1 VTNSDNKTLKYIGTG
16 VIPFGHL
23 SDHLFEAFSRDQP
36 KSLQTTLQGGNAMSL
51 FINNNMASQMAQ
63 RNLSNS
69 NRSLQTSFERV
80 SSGLRINRAADD
92 SAGFG
97 VAENLSAQSR
107 SATVAIRNTNDG
119 VSVVQTAEGATSEV
133 GSILKRMRE
142 LAVQSS
148 SDVLASTERAYI
160 QDEFAEL
167 TSEVDRIA
175 NVTEFNGKKLTN
187 ADNTSLAV
195 QVGVNNSANDRIS
208 ITLGDLTAS
217 TLGVK
222 TADMSM
228 NTVASA
234 RAAIAELDTALDT
247 VNGYH
252 SDYGATQNRLGSAL
266 SNVEVYRE
274 NLISA
279 ESQIRDADFAFETA
293 ELSKNQIMQQ
303 AGLSILAQAK
313 VANQGVLNLL

>member
-1 VTNSDNKTLKYIGTG
+1 
-16 VIPFGHL
+16 
-23 SDHLFEAFSRDQP
+23 
-36 KSLQTTLQGGNAMSL
+36 MSL
-51 FINNNMASQMAQ
+51 FINHNMASQLAQ
-63 RNLSNS
+63 RNLSS
-69 NRSLQTSFERV
+69 TNRNLGTSFERV
-80 SSGLRINRAADD
+80 SSGLRINKAADD
-92 SAGFG
+92 AAGYG
-97 VAENLSAQSR
+97 VAENLEAQSR

-148 SDVLASTERAYI
+148 SEVLATTERAYI
-160 QDEFAEL
+160 QDEFAQL
-167 TSEVDRIA
+167 TSEVERIA

-187 ADNTSLAV
+187 NSSTSLAV

-208 ITLGDLTAS
+208 ITLGDLTSS

-222 TADMSM
+222 TAAMSM

-234 RAAIAELDTALDT
+234 RAAITSLDSALDT

-266 SNVEVYRE
+266 SNIEVYRE
-274 NLISA
+274 NLVSA
-279 ESQIRDADFAFETA
+279 ESQIRDADFAHETA

-303 AGLSILAQAK
+303 AGLSVLAQAK
-313 VANQGVLNLL
+313 VANQGVLSLL

>member
-1 VTNSDNKTLKYIGTG
+1 
-16 VIPFGHL
+16 
-23 SDHLFEAFSRDQP
+23 
-36 KSLQTTLQGGNAMSL
+36 MSL

-63 RNLSNS
+63 RTLSNT
-69 NRSLQTSFERV
+69 NRSLGTSFERV
-80 SSGLRINRAADD
+80 SSGLRINKAADD
-92 SAGFG
+92 AAGYG
-97 VAENLSAQSR
+97 VAENLEAQSR

-148 SDVLASTERAYI
+148 SDVLATTERGYI

-167 TSEVDRIA
+167 TSEVERIA

-187 ADNTSLAV
+187 NSNTSLAV

-222 TADMSM
+222 TSAMSM

-234 RAAIAELDTALDT
+234 RAAITALDNALNT

-266 SNVEVYRE
+266 SNIEVYRE

-303 AGLSILAQAK
+303 AGLSVLAQAK
-313 VANQGVLNLL
+313 VANQGVLSLL

>member
-1 VTNSDNKTLKYIGTG
+1 
-16 VIPFGHL
+16 
-23 SDHLFEAFSRDQP
+23 
-36 KSLQTTLQGGNAMSL
+36 MSL

-63 RNLSNS
+63 RTLSNT
-69 NRSLQTSFERV
+69 NRSLGTSFERV
-80 SSGLRINRAADD
+80 SSGLRINSAADD
-92 SAGFG
+92 AAGFG
-97 VAENLSAQSR
+97 VAENLDAQSR

-133 GSILKRMRE
+133 GNILKRMRE

-148 SDVLASTERAYI
+148 SEVLATTERAYI
-160 QDEFAEL
+160 QDEFTEL
-167 TSEVDRIA
+167 TNEVDRIA

-187 ADNTSLAV
+187 NTSSTIAV

-208 ITLGDLTAS
+208 ITLGDLTSS
-217 TLGVK
+217 TLAVR
-222 TADMSM
+222 TAVMSM
-228 NTVASA
+228 NTIASA
-234 RAAIAELDTALDT
+234 RVAITALDTALNT

-252 SDYGATQNRLGSAL
+252 SDYGAAENRLGSAL

-274 NLISA
+274 NLVSA

-303 AGLSILAQAK
+303 AGLSVLAQAK
-313 VANQGVLNLL
+313 VANQGVLSLL